1 MMLDVLR
8 AIALAASFLFGA
20 FFGSLA
26 YGKYK
31 VAQRKKLAR
40 EALGDGSAL
49 NAVSVSLDSSGLSAW
64 IIERAVLFSLQGD
77 RVSPFLEKL
86 CSHDFE
92 RSRILIEK
100 SGLAQVLSKEGY
112 AGTRMY
118 FSFGGMLAGA
128 LLGAVFSTLLCTIC
142 AAAGFLL
149 GWRSL
154 LWALKE
160 ESHSRA
166 FSAERQ
172 FSQMVEVVVLGL
184 KSGMSF
190 DKALTLYCDSF
201 GGSLSAAISS
211 AHGQWSHSLIERSE
225 GLRQIARSY
234 DSLLFDR
241 FAENVIR
248 SLRFGTS
255 MAENLSLLA
264 VEARAIRKAKLEEH
278 VAKAPVKMLL
288 PVGTLILPAMLI
300 LVMGPIML
308 DLMKGF

>member
-1 MMLDVLR
+1 MILDVLCV
-8 AIALAASFLFGA
+8 IALTAGFLSGSLFGSFAYEKHKA
-20 FFGSLA
+20 F
-26 YGKYK
+26 
-31 VAQRKKLAR
+31 QRKRLAR

-49 NAVSVSLDSSGLSAW
+49 DAASVSLDSAGFSSW
-64 IIERAVLFSLQGD
+64 VIKKAVFFSFQETAIFPL
-77 RVSPFLEKL
+77 LEKV
-86 CSHDFE
+86 CSYDFE
-92 RSRILIEK
+92 RRKGLIEK
-100 SGLAQVLSKEGY
+100 SGLAHALNKSGY
-112 AGTRMY
+112 ASARIY
-118 FSFGGMLAGA
+118 IALGGMLAGA
-128 LLGAVFSTLLCTIC
+128 LLGVVFSSLLCVVC
-142 AAAGFLL
+142 AIAGFLL
-149 GWRSL
+149 GWHSPI
-154 LWALKE
+154 WALKE
-160 ESHSRA
+160 ESRSRA

-190 DKALTLYCDSF
+190 DKALTLYCGSF
-201 GGSLSAAISS
+201 DGSLSAAISS